1 MNETRLNDGNWH
13 GGARERGAS
22 DDNGLPLR
30 AQIAR
35 ARPETRIFVYA
46 LYRARSDGER
56 GWPSAQSS
64 RRAGMA
70 LPWRQTTPQ
79 DDVPI

>member
-1 MNETRLNDGNWH
+1 MR
-13 GGARERGAS
+13 ARALGAS
-22 DDNGLPLR
+22 EDNGLPLR

-56 GWPSAQSS
+56 GWAQRSVVS
-64 RRAGMA
+64 TRWHGVA
-70 LPWRQTTPQ
+70 LASDNP
-79 DDVPI
+79 VG

>member
-1 MNETRLNDGNWH
+1 MR
-13 GGARERGAS
+13 ARALGAS
-22 DDNGLPLR
+22 EGNGLPLR

-46 LYRARSDGER
+46 LYRARADGER

-70 LPWRQTTPQ
+70 LPWRQITPQ